1 MSQADYA
8 RKLAEADAA
17 SFNSFQ
23 DLTSTGQAK
32 RDLSQQTMGL
42 YDRGRAAPQVT
53 AGMPNA
59 PAPYRQVGIME
70 SLGEMGSG
78 AKKFLTGDFSKG
90 ASQLAEGAGNLFAP
104 GPSSEQVAKFMEA
117 NNMPKTPGSYDEA
130 LKLMGA
136 PTGFTGA
143 LRTYGPTA
151 AAGIGALALTGGFE
165 PNVPEESE
173 FAEQMRSRPID
184 LSGDPSRY
192 YIQGLPGVQYD
203 ERGTIIGSTAPPVG
217 QTMQDI
223 RVAGRSY
230 RGYPPPPMFMNQGG
244 AVQGKSYIS
253 NRSIDYGDPYAVQ
266 APMPTVNRYYPL
278 VSNTPAPKKRYAGQ
292 ARTIEEMRQDLQA
305 GRYSQSRFV
314 PRNTSVVAGKSLL
327 PSPAPARMNVG
338 GIAALTQGGYP
349 RRTGQISGPGTEKSD
364 SIPAMLSDGEF
375 VMTAKAVRGAGGGSR
390 REGAKRMYAL
400 MNQLERNAAR
410 G

>member
-1 MSQADYA
+1 MID
-8 RKLAEADAA
+8 
-17 SFNSFQ
+17 
-23 DLTSTGQAK
+23 
-32 RDLSQQTMGL
+32 
-42 YDRGRAAPQVT
+42 
-53 AGMPNA
+53 
-59 PAPYRQVGIME
+59 
-70 SLGEMGSG
+70 
-78 AKKFLTGDFSKG
+78 KFL
-90 ASQLAEGAGNLFAP
+90 
-104 GPSSEQVAKFMEA
+104 A
-117 NNMPKTPGSYDEA
+117 NNPNKTVSDAIKYVDTTQTPN
-130 LKLMGA
+130 M
-136 PTGFTGA
+136 F
-143 LRTYGPTA
+143 RTYGPGV

-165 PNVPEESE
+165 PKPPPETE
-173 FAEQMRSRPID
+173 FQNQMRQPID

-192 YIQGLPGVQYD
+192 YVQGLPGVQYD
-203 ERGTIIGSTAPPVG
+203 ERGNITGSTPWSAP
-217 QTMQDI
+217 QTMNDI
-223 RVAGRSY
+223 RVAGRTY
-230 RGYPPPPMFMNQGG
+230 RGYTPPMYMNQGG

-253 NRSIDYGDPYAVQ
+253 PSARSIDYGDPYAVK
-266 APMPTVNRYYPL
+266 APMPVVNRYYPL

-292 ARTIEEMRQDLQA
+292 PRTPEEMRQDLEA

-314 PRNTSVVAGKSLL
+314 PRNTSVVPGKSLL

-349 RRTGQISGPGTEKSD
+349 RRNGQISGPGTEKSD